1 MKRLGTI
8 LASFGIAACINA
20 QTATNTIDVN
30 TSKLGA
36 SIQPTM
42 YGIFFED
49 INFAADG
56 GLYAELIRNRSFEDS
71 SNYDYWTKEA
81 PSGTRVSITNITSG
95 LLNKAQK
102 HALKMTVTDAS
113 EQLPAGISNEG
124 YWGINAVEGRT

>member
-49 INFAADG
+49 M
-56 GLYAELIRNRSFEDS
+56 DS
-71 SNYDYWTKEA
+71 E
-81 PSGTRVSITNITSG
+81 NI
-95 LLNKAQK
+95 L
-102 HALKMTVTDAS
+102 
-113 EQLPAGISNEG
+113 EQVFNWIETL
-124 YWGINAVEGRT
+124 